1 MGQMSWIHGMV
12 ADGTYEGFKKTY
24 IKCVLTNQDSFD
36 WGSMNVAKSYGK
48 SVVRYVDKVLSK
60 EYDEYIDR
68 ESELQQASIEA

>member
-1 MGQMSWIHGMV
+1 
-12 ADGTYEGFKKTY
+12 
-24 IKCVLTNQDSFD
+24 
-36 WGSMNVAKSYGK
+36 MNVAKSYGK